1 MYIYRNRTKYHIGP
15 DCAGRVYYDPLND
28 TIIWRIALKMQEA
41 SPFMLITVISLYY
54 ARAFLTT
61 KLHILCKR
69 IQNLQKSFF
78 LNGTIGEFNYIY
90 KSFLNVFCASNL
102 PLHVVHIL
110 TFIQNIEFSFFFLF
124 SLKFKVFNVPRGRTD
139 LLHSATT
146 GRNFSNDRIYCTDT
160 CTSELIAISA
170 DEICVSFTC
179 FFVFVCLFFF
189 SPPPPPPPSVPM
201 GVQQFICR

>member
-1 MYIYRNRTKYHIGP
+1 
-15 DCAGRVYYDPLND
+15 
-28 TIIWRIALKMQEA
+28 
-41 SPFMLITVISLYY
+41 MLITVISLYY

-189 SPPPPPPPSVPM
+189 SPPPSPTPFSSNGSTTIYMSLTYLYGRSNLKIVTVLRDKIISNHAGHFKM
-201 GVQQFICR
+201 HIN